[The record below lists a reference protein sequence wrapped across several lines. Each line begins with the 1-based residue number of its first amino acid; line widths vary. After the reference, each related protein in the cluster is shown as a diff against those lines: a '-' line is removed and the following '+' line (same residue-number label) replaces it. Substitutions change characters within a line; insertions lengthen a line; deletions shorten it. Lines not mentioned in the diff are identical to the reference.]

1 MTTAKLGSAAFE
13 MASNDERRVELSTAI
28 EKILCSI
35 NQEKKRLD
43 LMERG
48 IVTLGNS
55 QRLRKTIVQRR
66 RSIEQQLEV
75 LSVIASVYW
84 RKTDG
89 RQRW

>member
-1 MTTAKLGSAAFE
+1 MTTVGLTPAALEIMNEKSA
-13 MASNDERRVELSTAI
+13 ELSTSI
-28 EKILCSI
+28 EKMLQSI

-55 QRLRKTIVQRR
+55 DRLRKSIVQRR
-66 RSIEQQLEV
+66 HSIEQQLEI
-75 LSVIASVYW
+75 LTVIASVYW